1 VNWLIRQMKQAPSTV
16 RVEVHTAHDRGV
28 GTVGLLQ
35 EIRENPGLLIADP
48 HKELRRFRVA
58 LTKPL
63 GTKRGRGRGS
73 FIDSVLEAVN
83 VFYAEVMQNL
93 RAWSATPPRL
103 REPAELKPPA
113 ALASTALSSQDGTEP
128 AVGDSGVEP
137 VGDRADASPADV
149 GDQS

>member
-1 VNWLIRQMKQAPSTV
+1 
-16 RVEVHTAHDRGV
+16 
-28 GTVGLLQ
+28 
-35 EIRENPGLLIADP
+35 LIADP
-48 HKELRRFRVA
+48 HKELRRFRIA

-63 GTKRGRGRGS
+63 GAKRGRGRGS

-103 REPAELKPPA
+103 REPAELKPPE
-113 ALASTALSSQDGTEP
+113 ALASTALSSQDGAEP

-137 VGDRADASPADV
+137 VGDLADASLADV